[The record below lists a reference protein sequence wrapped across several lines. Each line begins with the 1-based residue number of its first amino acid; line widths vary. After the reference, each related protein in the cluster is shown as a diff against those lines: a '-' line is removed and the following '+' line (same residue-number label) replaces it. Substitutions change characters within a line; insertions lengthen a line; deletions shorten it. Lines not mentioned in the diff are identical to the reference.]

1 MTLKDRV
8 KTILEHSVGEKN
20 ALTQHTIAHYLK
32 EDPRAIRLAIRELIK
47 EGMPIASGNYGYFIV
62 SSHEEARIYQERVKS
77 MLIEDAKRI
86 RDFKRAAGNYLAPA
100 KQERLL

>member
-1 MTLKDRV
+1 MLKDRV
-8 KTILEHSVGEKN
+8 KSILEHAIGEKY
-20 ALTQHTIAHYLK
+20 ALTQNTIAHYLK
-32 EDPRAIRLAIRELIK
+32 EDPRAIRLAIRELIR
-47 EGMPIASGNYGYFIV
+47 EGLPIASGNYGYFIV

-86 RDFKRAAGNYLAPA
+86 RDFKRAASNYLAPA

>member
-8 KTILEHSVGEKN
+8 KTILEHSVGEKY

-32 EDPRAIRLAIRELIK
+32 EDPRAIRLAIRELIT

-86 RDFKRAAGNYLAPA
+86 RDFKRAAGKYLAPA
-100 KQERLL
+100 KQGKLL

>member
-1 MTLKDRV
+1 MLKDHV
-8 KTILEHSVGEKN
+8 KSILEHAIGEKY

-32 EDPRAIRLAIRELIK
+32 QDPRAIRLAIRELIR
-47 EGMPIASGNYGYFIV
+47 EGLPIASGNYGYFIV
-62 SSHEEARIYQERVKS
+62 SSHEEARTYQERVKS